1 MRILAFETSAKAA
14 SVALLEDD
22 TLLGELYLN
31 CGLTHSR
38 TLLESA
44 QRLLEITE
52 LTAKDIDAMNARIN
66 KAADMAKENEQSVAQ
81 QDKALIRF
89 SGKFAT
95 AMDFIGR
102 NLPLKRKRKAF
113 RKIVEA

>member
-1 MRILAFETSAKAA
+1 MKVIFGIAF
-14 SVALLEDD
+14 
-22 TLLGELYLN
+22 
-31 CGLTHSR
+31 
-38 TLLESA
+38 
-44 QRLLEITE
+44 

-66 KAADMAKENEQSVAQ
+66 KAADMAKVSEQSVAQ
-81 QDKALIRF
+81 QGINQF

>member
-1 MRILAFETSAKAA
+1 MPTQAEHLISAKQERPEPSKHLKHPDSNMKVIFGIAF
-14 SVALLEDD
+14 
-22 TLLGELYLN
+22 
-31 CGLTHSR
+31 
-38 TLLESA
+38 
-44 QRLLEITE
+44 

-66 KAADMAKENEQSVAQ
+66 KATDMAKESEQSVAQ
-81 QDKALIRF
+81 QGKALNQF

>member
-1 MRILAFETSAKAA
+1 MISAKQ
-14 SVALLEDD
+14 E
-22 TLLGELYLN
+22 
-31 CGLTHSR
+31 R
-38 TLLESA
+38 TEPSNHPKPPDSNMKVIFGIA
-44 QRLLEITE
+44 I

-66 KAADMAKENEQSVAQ
+66 KAADMAKENEQNVAQ
-81 QDKALIRF
+81 QGQSLNRF